1 MISLGL
7 DPSLTGFGW
16 AVHSSDAEGLKRRVA
31 SGHEATFPTTV
42 PVARFMFYRS
52 LVKRLIST
60 FDPGIIGIESPA
72 YDAGP
77 FTPIHHSLMMFC
89 LETIFENRK
98 DCVLFDPATLKSLA
112 RKSSGNRGMMTKLN
126 MQRFVQLDT
135 NDADVIDNN
144 EADAYCI
151 SYFAARFHG
160 VLAEKIKPEDLT
172 ESEFRI
178 FLGKIK
184 KVNTVKGKKIKR
196 VAYAFRE
203 NSRYFN
209 FSKIPSGRV
218 DLPEKSAINPSLIRF
233 LEALDKE

>member
-1 MISLGL
+1 
-7 DPSLTGFGW
+7 
-16 AVHSSDAEGLKRRVA
+16 
-31 SGHEATFPTTV
+31 
-42 PVARFMFYRS
+42 MFYRS